1 MKKNTK
7 RPEQASSAT
16 PYDDVYRTMMNDCS
30 PLLIPVINE
39 VFGEHFTGKEEIRF
53 LPNEHFINQQD
64 GMEAKR
70 ITDSAFTIIGV
81 ETKKYLMECQSAPD
95 NSMLVR
101 IFEYATQV
109 ALDEGNTAGD
119 TLRMEIPNCAVLFL
133 RSNRNTPDF
142 MYLEIT
148 ATSGTLTIDVPV
160 LKVQRYS
167 LEQIFKKRLY
177 FLLPFYIFTHEKDL
191 AEYESNEEKLDEL
204 KKEYA
209 AIVERLGA
217 LVERKELSYYYKK
230 IIVEMSA
237 NVVEN
242 LAIKYDKVR
251 EGVKSV
257 MGGKVLNYEAK
268 TIYLEG
274 VDKGMREGRRE
285 GGADWT
291 RTKTHGS
298 DTEKACETPVCR

>member
-53 LPNEHFINQQD
+53 SPNEHFINQQD
-64 GMEAKR
+64 GGGAKR
-70 ITDSAFTIIGV
+70 ITDSAFAIIGV
-81 ETKKYLMECQSAPD
+81 KTKKYLMECQSTPD

-109 ALDEGNTAGD
+109 ALDEGNMIGD
-119 TLRMEIPNCAVLFL
+119 TLQVEIPNCAVLFL
-133 RSNRNTPDF
+133 RSNRNTPDL
-142 MYLEIT
+142 MHLEIT
-148 ATSGTLTIDVPV
+148 AAGGTLTIDVPV
-160 LKVQRYS
+160 LKVLRYS
-167 LEQIFKKRLY
+167 LDRIFEKKLY

-191 AEYESNEEKLDEL
+191 AEYETNEEKLDAL

-209 AIVERLGA
+209 VIMECLDA
-217 LVERKELSYYYKK
+217 LAENKELSYYYKK
-230 IIVEMSA
+230 IIVEMAA

-242 LAIKYDKVR
+242 LAAKYDRVR
-251 EGVKSV
+251 DGVKSV
-257 MGGKVLNYEAK
+257 MGGKFLNYEAK

-274 VDKGMREGRRE
+274 VDK
-285 GGADWT
+285 
-291 RTKTHGS
+291 
-298 DTEKACETPVCR
+298 V